1 MPRRHVPLRH
11 GCLPLL
17 ACLAILLS
25 LAMPAMASVET
36 YATAGAWRAF
46 GGSTDRDRMM
56 CGIATTASGLWFG
69 VKYFQNEEAVTVQVS
84 NPGWVIPEKSRVRI
98 TMRID
103 ARAPWHVVAR
113 GFRMRDGDGALE
125 FRVSPRE
132 IGQWLTE
139 FKQGRALVLGF
150 PGSGLPDGRVD
161 LAGSADIAARF
172 GECLRVMDRARS

>member
-17 ACLAILLS
+17 ACLV
-25 LAMPAMASVET
+25 LATVFPARAAVQT

-46 GGSTDRDRMM
+46 GGSTETDRLV

-69 VKYFQNEEAVTVQVS
+69 MKYFQNEQAVTVQAS
-84 NPGWVIPEKSRVRI
+84 NPAWVIPERSRIRV

-103 ARAPWHVVAR
+103 SRDPWHVVGR
-113 GFRMRDGDGALE
+113 GFRMHDGDGAIE

-139 FKQGRALVLGF
+139 FKQGRSLVLAF
-150 PGSGLPDGRVD
+150 PDGGLPDARVD
-161 LAGSADIAARF
+161 LAGSAEIALRF
-172 GECLRVMDRARS
+172 GECLRVMERARS